1 MQTLLT
7 ILAAVISCGIIALH
21 VLSVLFSDK
30 RSTVLNIVNIT
41 LHIALVFAL
50 LFNGAPLELLA
61 LAFMVS
67 LLVYTLA
74 FEIKRRSCGRGED
87 K

>member
-1 MQTLLT
+1 MQTLLI
-7 ILAAVISCGIIALH
+7 ILAALTSVGILALH

-30 RSTVLNIVNIT
+30 RSTIINFVNIA
-41 LHIALVFAL
+41 LHIVLVFAL

-61 LAFMVS
+61 LAFMTS

-74 FEIKRRSCGRGED
+74 FEIKRRKKGREED

>member
-1 MQTLLT
+1 MQTLLI
-7 ILAAVISCGIIALH
+7 ILAALTSVGILALH
-21 VLSVLFSDK
+21 VLSVLLSDK
-30 RSTVLNIVNIT
+30 RSTIINFVNIA
-41 LHIALVFAL
+41 LHIVLVFAL

-61 LAFMVS
+61 LAFMTS

-74 FEIKRRSCGRGED
+74 FEIKRRKKGREED